1 MDAIHIRGGNAL
13 FGETTIQGSKNAVLP
28 VMAAALLINDVC
40 TIENCPRI
48 QDVEHMKNLLQS
60 LGCKVKRS
68 NRAITVDASCLTD
81 LALQQEATPEMLAH
95 ALTIIRRRMKEGG
108 QFIVAVEPPTGGN
121 QMQIQAVQTPDGNS
135 WWAAFTSFEEELK
148 GSNSVM
154 STFMTDIKQLFTSA
168 LQADAISGIIL
179 NPWNRTIMLDKNL
192 IQITLGL

>member
-1 MDAIHIRGGNAL
+1 MDNNKIDDGLQGNEKIETAIA
-13 FGETTIQGSKNAVLP
+13 
-28 VMAAALLINDVC
+28 
-40 TIENCPRI
+40 
-48 QDVEHMKNLLQS
+48 
-60 LGCKVKRS
+60 
-68 NRAITVDASCLTD
+68 
-81 LALQQEATPEMLAH
+81 ALQQEASEEMLAH
-95 ALTIIRRRMKEGG
+95 TLTVIRRRMKEGG
-108 QFIVAVEPPTGGN
+108 QFIVAVEPPTGWN